1 LRIGVL
7 ALQGAFIE
15 HRHKLNSM
23 GVESFEI
30 RQLKDLNQPMDGLIL
45 PGGESTTQG
54 RLLVELGLFA
64 PLKKKIEQGLPTL
77 ATCAGMILL
86 ATSITGQTN
95 HHMGT
100 LPIEVTRNY
109 FGRQLGSFHR
119 QVVVDKQK
127 LDLMFIRA
135 PIVNRVDK
143 AVNVLLEM
151 DGLKVAVQYKNQIGL
166 SFHPELSK
174 QTYFHQ
180 QLINLTQQNN
190 QRL

>member
-15 HRHKLNSM
+15 HRHKLTSM
-23 GVESFEI
+23 GVETFEI
-30 RQLKDLNQPMDGLIL
+30 RQLKDLDQPMDGLIL

-64 PLKKKIEQGLPTL
+64 PLKKIIEQGLPTL

-95 HHMGT
+95 HHMAT

-143 AVNVLLEM
+143 GVRVLLEV

>member
-1 LRIGVL
+1 MRIGVL
-7 ALQGAFIE
+7 AVQGAFIE
-15 HRHKLNSM
+15 HRHKLSSL
-23 GVESFEI
+23 GVDHFEI
-30 RQLKDLNQPMDGLIL
+30 RQLKDLDQPMDGLIL

-54 RLLVELGLFA
+54 RLLKDLGLFD
-64 PLKKKIEQGLPTL
+64 PIKEKITAGLPVL

-86 ATSITGQTN
+86 ATNITGESY

-119 QVVVDKQK
+119 QVVVDKQT

-135 PIVNRVDK
+135 PIVKHVHQDVTTLLKVDD
-143 AVNVLLEM
+143 LI
-151 DGLKVAVQYKNQIGL
+151 VAVQYRNQIGL

-174 QTYFHQ
+174 QSYFHNLLI
-180 QLINLTQQNN
+180 QLIKTRRNHL
-190 QRL
+190 

>member
-1 LRIGVL
+1 
-7 ALQGAFIE
+7 
-15 HRHKLNSM
+15 
-23 GVESFEI
+23 
-30 RQLKDLNQPMDGLIL
+30 
-45 PGGESTTQG
+45 
-54 RLLVELGLFA
+54 
-64 PLKKKIEQGLPTL
+64 
-77 ATCAGMILL
+77 
-86 ATSITGQTN
+86 
-95 HHMGT
+95 
-100 LPIEVTRNY
+100 
-109 FGRQLGSFHR
+109 
-119 QVVVDKQK
+119 VVVDKQK

-143 AVNVLLEM
+143 GVNVLLEM

>member
-15 HRHKLNSM
+15 HRHKLTSM
-23 GVESFEI
+23 GVDSFEI
-30 RQLKDLNQPMDGLIL
+30 RQLKDLDQPMDGLIL

-54 RLLVELGLFA
+54 RLLIELGLFN
-64 PLKKKIEQGLPTL
+64 PLKKKIVEGLPTL

-86 ATSITGQTN
+86 ATSITGQSN
-95 HHMGT
+95 RHMGT

-119 QVVVDKQK
+119 QVILDQQK

-135 PIVNRVDK
+135 PIVSRVDK
-143 AVNVLLEM
+143 DVNILLEV
-151 DGLKVAVQYKNQIGL
+151 DGLTVAVQYRNQIGL

-174 QTYFHQ
+174 QSYFHQ
-180 QLINLTQQNN
+180 LLIHIIKQNIKPS
-190 QRL
+190 

>member
-15 HRHKLNSM
+15 HRNKLTSL
-23 GVESFEI
+23 GIESFEI
-30 RQLKDLNQPMDGLIL
+30 RQLKDLDQPLDGLIL

-54 RLLVELGLFA
+54 RLLKELGLFS
-64 PLKKKIEQGLPTL
+64 PLKARIASGLPTL

-86 ATSITGQTN
+86 AEKITDESYQY
-95 HHMGT
+95 MAT

-109 FGRQLGSFHR
+109 YGRQLGSFHR
-119 QVVVDKQK
+119 RIKHDNKQ

-135 PIVNRVDK
+135 PIVK
-143 AVNVLLEM
+143 AVSAQVKPLIKI
-151 DGLKVAVQYKNQIGL
+151 DGLIVAVQYQNQIGL

-174 QTYFHQ
+174 QDYFHQ
-180 QLINLTQQNN
+180 LLISLIKGKTF
-190 QRL
+190 

>member
-15 HRHKLNSM
+15 HRHKLTSM
-23 GVESFEI
+23 GVETFEI
-30 RQLKDLNQPMDGLIL
+30 RQLKDLYQPMDGLIL

-95 HHMGT
+95 HHMAT

-143 AVNVLLEM
+143 GVRVLLEV

-180 QLINLTQQNN
+180 QLINLIQ
-190 QRL
+190 LKK

>member
-1 LRIGVL
+1 MRIGVL

-15 HRHKLNSM
+15 HRHKLTAM
-23 GVESFEI
+23 GVDHFEI
-30 RQLKDLNQPMDGLIL
+30 RQLKDLQEPMDGLIL

-54 RLLVELGLFA
+54 RLLLELGLFN
-64 PLKKKIEQGLPTL
+64 PLKKKIQEGLPTL

-86 ATSITGQTN
+86 ATSIHGQTN

-100 LPIEVTRNY
+100 FPIEVTRNY

-119 QVVVDKQK
+119 QVMVDNQK

-135 PIVNRVDK
+135 PIVSRIDK
-143 AVNVLLEM
+143 DVNVLLEV
-151 DGLKVAVQYKNQIGL
+151 DGLMVAVQYRQQIGL

-180 QLINLTQQNN
+180 QLINLIESKNK
-190 QRL
+190 RL

>member
-1 LRIGVL
+1 MRIGVL

-15 HRHKLNSM
+15 HRHKLTSM
-23 GVESFEI
+23 GVETFEI
-30 RQLKDLNQPMDGLIL
+30 RQLKDLDQPMDGLIL

-54 RLLVELGLFA
+54 RLLVELGLFV

-95 HHMGT
+95 HHMAT

-119 QVVVDKQK
+119 QVMLDKQK

-135 PIVNRVDK
+135 PIVSRVGK
-143 AVNVLLEM
+143 NVHVLLEV
-151 DGLKVAVQYKNQIGL
+151 DGLKVAVQYQNQIGL

-180 QLINLTQQNN
+180 QLINLIQLKKQPS
-190 QRL
+190 